1 MDRLQTKGARYMKKY
16 KWKTIVGE
24 EGIIEA
30 DNLLDLIKHVNL
42 VLMNKH
48 SYHLDE
54 FISIEELN
62 EVSDVS

>member
-1 MDRLQTKGARYMKKY
+1 MKHY
-16 KWKTIVGE
+16 KWKTVTGE

-42 VLMNKH
+42 ILMNKH